1 MNITEILKKL
11 AKGDAITEAEK
22 ALLLANKEILSDD
35 QVKAIEAAEV
45 EAEEEEVVEDE
56 EEDEEEVVDEK
67 SMEKL
72 ISKSLQ
78 KSIDSITDQLAE
90 KFIAGAETARTK
102 AIDTGKKVKKTGDEE
117 TRDFMKAL
125 FNGDRDYLK
134 ANSGLTDAA
143 GGYLIPEEL
152 RSEVLRIA
160 EDQYGLARRDMRY
173 LPFTGPGNERKIPA
187 LATSVATF
195 WTDEA
200 AQIDSTAPAFSIVTQ
215 TMKKLAAIVPMTEEI
230 LEDSTINL
238 TALVAE
244 LFAEAV
250 AKEEDLQFFNGD
262 GTVWTGILNNGSV
275 NIVNTATT
283 NPADVTAEDL
293 LSLIDAMPTGALAGS
308 KFYMSRTVFSK
319 IRSLREDAVTEGD
332 AAGAYLVTA
341 PTATAPATMWGYP
354 IEVSDALPAITVGNS
369 EPFVMFGNLQRAA
382 IFGDKQQLRVKMLDQ
397 ATIRNV
403 ADSADINLAAQD
415 MVAVRIV
422 ERVGY
427 VLALPAAISVLK
439 TVAA

>member
-1 MNITEILKKL
+1 MNITDILKKL
-11 AKGDAITEAEK
+11 AKGDTITEAEK
-22 ALLLANKEILSDD
+22 SLLLANKEILSDD
-35 QVKAIEAAEV
+35 QVKAIEAAIV
-45 EAEEEEVVEDE
+45 EKS
-56 EEDEEEVVDEK
+56 EEDEEDVEEDEEVDEK
-67 SMEKL
+67 AMSAL
-72 ISKSLQ
+72 ISKSLA
-78 KSIDSITDQLAE
+78 KSIDKITDQLAE
-90 KFIAGAETARTK
+90 KFLAGAEASRSRVL
-102 AIDTGKKVKKTGDEE
+102 DTGKKAKKTGDDE

-125 FNGDRDYLK
+125 FAGDRDHLK
-134 ANSGLTDAA
+134 AVSGLTDGA

-173 LPFTGPGNERKIPA
+173 LPFTGPGNERKIPS
-187 LATSVATF
+187 LASSVSTF

-200 AQIDSTAPAFSIVTQ
+200 ATKKSTAPTFSIVTQ

-250 AKEEDLQFFNGD
+250 AKEEDLQFFNGN
-262 GTVWTGILNNGSV
+262 GTVWTGILNNGNVNVV
-275 NIVNTATT
+275 NIATQ
-283 NPADVTAEDL
+283 NPANVTAENL
-293 LSLIDAMPTGALAGS
+293 LSVIDATPTGALTGS
-308 KFYMSRTVFSK
+308 KFYMSRTVYSTLRK
-319 IRSLREDAVTEGD
+319 LREDAVT
-332 AAGAYLVTA
+332 AADGKGGYLISNPVA
-341 PTATAPATMWGYP
+341 GEPATIWGYP
-354 IEVSDALPAITVGNS
+354 IEVTDAFPAVSITGIS
-369 EPFVMFGNLQRAA
+369 KPFVLFGNLKRAA

-403 ADSADINLAAQD
+403 ADSGDINLAAQD

-427 VLALPAAISVLK
+427 VLALPSAVTVLK
-439 TVAA
+439 TAAS